1 MIVGVERRGGNLH
14 AYGRRETK
22 SAANAHSSKSES
34 RCEENLLST
43 GVRSGFV
50 KRGVHFQFRPEL
62 PIRLILEGGV
72 QLKLLAELGCAA
84 CREVET
90 NRGLNVEPSPTF
102 SEGQCWREHRVACSV
117 AMRAR
122 GRRGAENK
130 REQIVAFAAFRR
142 RNPDLQRA
150 SVR

>member
-34 RCEENLLST
+34 RCEESLLST

-102 SEGQCWREHRVACSV
+102 SEGQCWREHRVACSDGLPGYVIEYTDPLTPKEVV
-117 AMRAR
+117 ACGFA
-122 GRRGAENK
+122 GSCVLPTNK
-130 REQIVAFAAFRR
+130 KKG
-142 RNPDLQRA
+142 
-150 SVR
+150 